1 MFDVALVV
9 SLGATSGCFKSSR
22 ASRKGAIAMRKQTNE
37 SPEGLRPLSP
47 ALVAILAEV
56 HADFLG
62 FLRKVLGSTPDAED
76 VMQQFYLRVL
86 THSADLRRQTSARIW
101 LRRVLRSVL
110 NDHLRRTGRR
120 KRAEADFAR
129 KEVAT
134 PLTEED
140 IDAFICMCLHKLLPV
155 LKPHYAEVLRLVDL
169 QQMPRSAAA
178 SQLGLSLN
186 ALTVRLHR
194 ARQAMRQALEL
205 TCAMCPVHGYLDCAC
220 EYTKR
225 LHKTK
230 PQQSVKQPS

>member
-1 MFDVALVV
+1 LRIV
-9 SLGATSGCFKSSR
+9 
-22 ASRKGAIAMRKQTNE
+22 KGAIAMRQE
-37 SPEGLRPLSP
+37 ADGPPEGLRPLSP

-62 FLRKVLGSTPDAED
+62 FLRKALGSTSDAED

-110 NDHLRRTGRR
+110 NDHLRRVGRR

-129 KEVAT
+129 KEIAT

-169 QQMPRSAAA
+169 QQMPRPAAA
-178 SQLGLSLN
+178 SHLGLSLN

-194 ARQAMRQALEL
+194 ARQAMRRALEL
-205 TCAMCPVHGYLDCAC
+205 TCATCPVHGYLDCAC

-225 LHKTK
+225 LKKNHATTER
-230 PQQSVKQPS
+230 